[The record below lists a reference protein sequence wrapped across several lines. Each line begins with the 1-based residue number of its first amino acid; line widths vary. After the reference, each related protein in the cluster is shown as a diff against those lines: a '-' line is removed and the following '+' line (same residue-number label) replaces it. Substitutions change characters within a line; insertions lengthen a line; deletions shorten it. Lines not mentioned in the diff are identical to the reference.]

1 MSTARQ
7 SMSLKN
13 DCSIYRANSIPTAL
27 SFLPK
32 AFGIGPECLRDFASE
47 ERFRTDP
54 RRSEDKSRNDRIK
67 DFKQPLISLRIN
79 NIEGN
84 GTD

>member
-1 MSTARQ
+1 MSTVRQ
-7 SMSLKN
+7 FMSLKN

-32 AFGIGPECLRDFASE
+32 AFEIGNPFASE
-47 ERFRTDP
+47 ERFWT
-54 RRSEDKSRNDRIK
+54 SQNDRIK
-67 DFKQPLISLRIN
+67 DLKQPLSSLRIN
-79 NIEGN
+79 TIEGN